1 MRRAH
6 IVSLIAL
13 IVAVPAAAAAASYF
27 GANGKSSSNTKP
39 CFIAGTAGYELSDAK
54 SARHVIRIDNAAATP
69 SLRMQLVDNPAQA
82 DFVLVDDADTVGTCK
97 GAASIERIRL
107 DPAAARPELTV
118 ALSRAPADYK
128 IFVHSAYYSDEDAA
142 ALFAVMWHKAETT
155 GSIRSPATRN

>member
-13 IVAVPAAAAAASYF
+13 IVAVPAAAAASYF
-27 GANGKSSSNTKP
+27 GTNGKSSGTKP

-54 SARHVIRIDNAAATP
+54 SAKHVIRIDNATATP

-82 DFVLVDDADTVGTCK
+82 DFVLVDDADTAGTCK
-97 GAASIERIRL
+97 GAASIESIRL
-107 DPAAARPELTV
+107 DPTAARPELTV

-128 IFVHSAYYSDEDAA
+128 IFVRSAHYSDEDAA

-155 GSIRSPATRN
+155 GSIRSPATRD